1 MQLKILMVPNLSR
14 ILAAILLVVLAIATA
29 CCTRRSDQ
37 SNVPPILLLATQD
50 HFGYYTEQIL
60 LTEGFNAYEIDSISS
75 NSISADR
82 LQQFDVVI
90 LARTSVTNAQVELL
104 KNYVN
109 GGGHLIAF
117 VPDQKLAP
125 VFGVSEFSGSVRDG
139 YISVNADSKVGEG
152 ITRETLQF
160 HGPAHLYNL
169 QTATAVASLYDG
181 EERKTE
187 FPAIVHNTLGRG
199 RAFAF
204 LYNLPESIV
213 LTRQGNPDHAGLER
227 DGITGIRAMDYF
239 TGGWV
244 DTAKNTI
251 NQADQ
256 QMHLLARCI
265 EDVYESAKPL
275 PRFWYFPDSLKCLVT
290 LNNDGEDS
298 REDEFTP
305 QFEAVEAKGA
315 KMTLYIK
322 ETALVSKEWVDT
334 WAQKG
339 FEIAAHPDD
348 TRQATAPDWNTMDSV
363 IKDIKRQLRTEYGIP
378 GISTN
383 TNHWFLWVGKD
394 ARGKPDFTAMAKI
407 EELNNIGLDC
417 NYAHYDNGSVHGHYF
432 GAMGTNQ
439 GNYTGSGLAMKFADA
454 DGRIIDVYQ
463 QLNNVYDQQYMEHD
477 DKDGYFNAF
486 RGLMDRSLEDEV
498 YSLISVKAH
507 NNEYYYFSKEPLM
520 RILDYA
526 NEKKVP
532 VWTQVKL
539 LEFLRAKDEARFS
552 DITWRNNALRFV
564 VRSSLAHTNGITL
577 MIPATHNGR
586 SVKEILA
593 NNTEYA
599 FRIDTIFGRSYAMVT
614 VQPGTDYQFQVTY

>member
-1 MQLKILMVPNLSR
+1 MKKLLVINLAR
-14 ILAAILLVVLAIATA
+14 ISAGILLVAQTIGLT
-29 CCTRRSDQ
+29 CCANQ
-37 SNVPPILLLATQD
+37 AKQGNVPPILLLATQN

-60 LTEGFNAYEIDSISS
+60 LTEGFNEYEIDSIGS
-75 NSISADR
+75 NRINADH
-82 LQQFDVVI
+82 LNQFDVVI
-90 LARTSVTNAQVELL
+90 LAQTSVTDAHLELL
-104 KNYVN
+104 KDYVN
-109 GGGHLIAF
+109 DGGCLIAF
-117 VPDQKLAP
+117 RPDQKLSP
-125 VFGVSEFSGSVRDG
+125 VFGVSEFSGAIHDG
-139 YISVNADSKVGEG
+139 YISLNEDSQVGEG

-160 HGPAHLYNL
+160 HGTADQYKL
-169 QTATAVASLYDG
+169 QTGKAVASLYDDK
-181 EERKTE
+181 ERRTE
-187 FPAIVHNTLGRG
+187 FPAIVSNALGNG

-213 LTRQGNPDHAGLER
+213 LTRQGNPEHAGMEQ

-244 DTAKNTI
+244 DTTKNTI

-256 QMHLLARCI
+256 QMHLLTRCI
-265 EDVYESAKPL
+265 EDAYEIAKPL

-305 QFEAVEAKGA
+305 QFEAVDAKGA
-315 KMTLYIK
+315 RMTLYIK
-322 ETALVSKEWVDT
+322 ETELVSKEWVDK
-334 WAQKG
+334 WVQKG

-348 TRQATAPDWNTMDSV
+348 TRQATAPDWGTMDSV
-363 IKDIKRQLRTEYGIP
+363 IKNIKDQLNTKYGIP
-378 GISTN
+378 GIYTN

-394 ARGKPDFTAMAKI
+394 AGGKPDFTAMAKI

-417 NYAHYDNGSVHGHYF
+417 NYAHYDNGSTHGHYF

-486 RGLMDRSLEDEV
+486 KGLMDRSLEDEV

-526 NEKKVP
+526 NEKQVP
-532 VWTQVKL
+532 VWTQVNL

-552 DITWRNNALRFV
+552 DVVWEDNVLRFA
-564 VRSSLAHTNGITL
+564 VRSSLTHANGITF
-577 MIPATHNGR
+577 MVPASHNGR
-586 SVKEILA
+586 SVKRILMD
-593 NNTEYA
+593 NTEYA
-599 FRIDTIFGRSYAMVT
+599 LRIDTILGRPYAMVT
-614 VQPGTDYQFQVTY
+614 VQPGADYQFQVSY